1 MPKAKKEAA
10 PTQDEVRRDPS
21 LITHTRRDCLFTNLV
36 SSALYISTRLCLL
49 FYFQNFGQVDIVSK
63 DPRTVVLM
71 LDSPEPL
78 VQAKA
83 CEALLKYMQQCELKL
98 DVWLQHTHTHTHT
111 LRSQQ
116 SLGHPLAPI
125 SVSHD
130 VTISNV
136 MCGGPSLLLQFMY
149 LFV

>member
-1 MPKAKKEAA
+1 MSRGCYYSNRPVGAGKTRAMPKAKKEAA

-98 DVWLQHTHTHTHT
+98 DVWLQHAHTHTHT
-111 LRSQQ
+111 
-116 SLGHPLAPI
+116 
-125 SVSHD
+125 
-130 VTISNV
+130 
-136 MCGGPSLLLQFMY
+136 
-149 LFV
+149 